1 MASNEKSADTTT
13 AEPEGVVRPA
23 GWMYR
28 SIKIGGFDMGWYA
41 SPHIQLGMIAFVC
54 FMCPGMF
61 NALQGLGGAGNANTT
76 VADNMVCAHPTCAQR

>member
-1 MASNEKSADTTT
+1 MESNEKSADTTV
-13 AEPEGVVRPA
+13 EPVAVVRPA

-28 SIKIGGFDMGWYA
+28 SIKIGRWDLGWYA

-61 NALQGLGGAGNANTT
+61 NALQGLGGAGNTDTT
-76 VADNMVCAHPTCAQR
+76 VGDNMVCAHPTYAQK